1 MVGNVS
7 GVYGF
12 YRSINGGAS
21 WTRINDDAH
30 QFGAINALAA
40 DPNIYGRIYLG
51 TAGRGIIYGDNL
63 STLPVSL
70 VSFNAKLK
78 ETNLATMGTLN
89 WQTTSEKDFSHFIV
103 ERSTNGSNWLA
114 IGKVNGA
121 GATSLT
127 NYAYEDDISL
137 VYGDIF
143 YRLKMEDKDGK
154 AAFSNIARIKN
165 NTMKNQQFITITPN
179 PVVYNTCQVTFF
191 VREQK
196 AVNIR
201 IISGEGITVY
211 ENERVSVAAGNNS
224 IMLTN
229 LDKIKAG
236 IYFVEI
242 ADRQSK
248 IASAIMARQ

>member
-1 MVGNVS
+1 MPGWYLWAAGVRAVFGIEGDVWLHNNAGLFHSTNSGASFTQIANVDAAYKIAFGKSATTGGYPAVYMVGNVS

-30 QFGAINALAA
+30 QSGSINALAA

-78 ETNLATMGTLN
+78 ETNLAMMGTLN

-121 GATSLT
+121 GTASLT
-127 NYAYEDDISL
+127 NYTYDDDISL
-137 VYGDIF
+137 IYGDIF
-143 YRLKMEDKDGK
+143 YRLKMEDKDG
-154 AAFSNIARIKN
+154 
-165 NTMKNQQFITITPN
+165 
-179 PVVYNTCQVTFF
+179 
-191 VREQK
+191 
-196 AVNIR
+196 
-201 IISGEGITVY
+201 EGCI
-211 ENERVSVAAGNNS
+211 
-224 IMLTN
+224 
-229 LDKIKAG
+229 
-236 IYFVEI
+236 
-242 ADRQSK
+242 
-248 IASAIMARQ
+248 